1 MSPKEVQ
8 TRRGNIN
15 HRKRQVLVLPMGID
29 DGLNP
34 KLAGVHFVLA
44 YRAHG
49 VLTRKGITSG
59 RQLPSAP
66 SFEITEMSGGDSVT
80 RQCTLIGN
88 SLDDEQRCDDLSN
101 PSSYQPTCPTQI
113 GIVRKHEP
121 ESE

>member
-101 PSSYQPTCPTQI
+101 PSSY
-113 GIVRKHEP
+113 
-121 ESE
+121 